1 MKLVI
6 DWIWNGP
13 WWAPLIGAIYA
24 AAVIGIL
31 ISPLHPF
38 NVRIRKG

>member
-13 WWAPLIGAIYA
+13 WWTPLIGAIYA
-24 AAVIGIL
+24 GIL
-31 ISPLHPF
+31 LSIMLGPVAGIF
-38 NVRIRKG
+38 ARKKG